1 MLKPMRHGRLAGV
14 QTSSSDRRAMT
25 GLIVVVE
32 IMASHAKMGFS
43 RQRPTSRC
51 GTTGD
56 VLVRSHNKSREYK
69 ITTRSA
75 KS

>member
-1 MLKPMRHGRLAGV
+1 MLKPMRHGKLARV
-14 QTSSSDRRAMT
+14 KTSPSGRKAKT
-25 GLIVVVE
+25 GPSVVVE